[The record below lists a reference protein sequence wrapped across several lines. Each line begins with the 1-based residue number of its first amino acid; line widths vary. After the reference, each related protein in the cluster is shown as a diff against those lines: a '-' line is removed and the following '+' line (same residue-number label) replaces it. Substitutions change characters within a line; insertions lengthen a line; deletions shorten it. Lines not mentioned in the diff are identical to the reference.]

1 MDPQGR
7 VLLEQAGLALADA
20 GARLGEPVGAR
31 TGVYVGVMHM
41 EYIQLL
47 TGAASHCGSTP
58 CPTIFPLPSS
68 LFTIE
73 ARRTNTEYTDSYMAL
88 AWPTSTPSP
97 KACDPCLPRPIL
109 SLEA

>member
-1 MDPQGR
+1 MLSLPRHSPFVQHPVQSTCDTLDRRLSASESALMDPQGR

-68 LFTIE
+68 LH
-73 ARRTNTEYTDSYMAL
+73 N
-88 AWPTSTPSP
+88 
-97 KACDPCLPRPIL
+97 
-109 SLEA
+109 